1 MKASDTGGTTFEQV
15 APGTYPAR
23 CYKLI
28 DLGTQLS
35 EYQGESKRRHQI
47 IIGWELPT
55 ELMTS
60 GEYEGQPFT
69 ASKFYTLSLSEKS
82 TLRPHLVNWR
92 GRDFT
97 PEELAGFELKKLL
110 NKTCLLSIVH
120 DDKGRAKVGGVM
132 ALPKGMQVPDPVNE
146 PVYFSLDPDEF
157 SQEVFDSFS
166 DKMKALI
173 VGADEYK
180 ARGKARAPVTT
191 DDNDGP
197 DF

>member
-132 ALPKGMQVPDPVNE
+132 ALPKGFQVPDPVNE
-146 PVYFSLDPDEF
+146 PVYFSLAPEEF
-157 SQEVFDSFS
+157 SQETFDSFILS
-166 DKMKALI
+166 LKESKTSWLNSSGSSEKYTGSFTAS
-173 VGADEYK
+173 G
-180 ARGKARAPVTT
+180 T
-191 DDNDGP
+191 
-197 DF
+197 